1 VGEFSQIH
9 FDILSNLR
17 FGVVLIGVFFL
28 FLGIGIKKLILKLV
42 FITARRD
49 DILNMIVLARED
61 AVGRSGDI

>member
-9 FDILSNLR
+9 FDILGNLR
-17 FGVVLIGVFFL
+17 FSVVLIGVFFL

-61 AVGRSGDI
+61 TVGRSCDI